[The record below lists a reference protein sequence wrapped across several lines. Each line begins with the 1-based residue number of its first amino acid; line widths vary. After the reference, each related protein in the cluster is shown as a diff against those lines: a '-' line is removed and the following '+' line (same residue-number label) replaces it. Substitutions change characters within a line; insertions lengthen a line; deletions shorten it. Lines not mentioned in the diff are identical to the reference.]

1 MLNLRYRAGSHEGE
15 VLMHPGFAVDVDAL
29 GSVGAQVEATAAM
42 LRESV
47 RVAGAGLAP
56 SSPPGSAAVVAVQAA
71 ERAWLVEL
79 RRLVGELDGF
89 GADLSAS
96 AREYRAVD
104 EANADGLR
112 RSGVLPR

>member
-1 MLNLRYRAGSHEGE
+1 
-15 VLMHPGFAVDVDAL
+15 MHPGFAVDVDAL
-29 GSVGAQVEATAAM
+29 KRVGAQVEATAAM

-47 RVAGAGLAP
+47 RAAGAGLAP
-56 SSPPGSAAVVAVQAA
+56 SSPPGSAAVVAARGA
-71 ERAWLVEL
+71 ERAWLAEL
-79 RRLVGELDGF
+79 RRLAGELDGF

-104 EANADGLR
+104 EASADGLR